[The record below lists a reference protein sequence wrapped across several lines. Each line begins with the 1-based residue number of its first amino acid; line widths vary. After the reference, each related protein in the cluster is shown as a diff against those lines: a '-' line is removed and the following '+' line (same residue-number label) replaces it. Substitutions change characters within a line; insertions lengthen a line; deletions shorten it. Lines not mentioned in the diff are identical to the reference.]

1 MSNKQV
7 VLSSKKRYSDAM
19 NDSGGSKVRDDNL
32 SQTIN
37 YTRDILEKMSD
48 RDLSQAEHNLERRIS
63 SLRRENSK
71 THPQEVEL
79 CYVQDEIFRR
89 FKIKSS
95 NRRQQR

>member
-7 VLSSKKRYSDAM
+7 VLSSKKRYNDAM
-19 NDSGGSKVRDDNL
+19 KDSGGNKVRDDNL
-32 SQTIN
+32 SQTMN

-71 THPQEVEL
+71 TQPQEVEL